1 MSERVFTRITRSLVA
16 GSPERGHAPTL
27 DGAGPNAE
35 EVALAVQT
43 ISPRQHQSKHEPNEA
58 KRHDSNCDPH
68 DSAICQQG
76 PTAYS
81 LTYATR
87 SWTSNSSRKW
97 SWLVPIATATCKGTV
112 KYFRT

>member
-16 GSPERGHAPTL
+16 GSPERGQAPTL

-58 KRHDSNCDPH
+58 KRPRRTAGCSVRRGVC
-68 DSAICQQG
+68 ARRCCVWQG
-76 PTAYS
+76 DGIRQLDRIS
-81 LTYATR
+81 VSRGLTHWQGRLTHVAAQLLR
-87 SWTSNSSRKW
+87 
-97 SWLVPIATATCKGTV
+97 
-112 KYFRT
+112 